1 MMPENDAW
9 SQLTADLRR
18 IITEMVREE
27 ARKEVQEQVNQV
39 RQELGLPPAKSDEVD
54 IFGGFFQNKPKQ

>member
-1 MMPENDAW
+1 MAAENDAW
-9 SQLTADLRR
+9 AQLTADLRK